1 MVKLQE
7 AKGRFFV
14 SIPQEY
20 VKKKKWVK
28 GQELLFSFDQD
39 GNLVIM
45 PVDEPE
51 KQ

>member
-7 AKGRFFV
+7 AKGRYFV

-20 VKKKKWVK
+20 IKKKKWIK
-28 GQELLFSFDQD
+28 GQELVFSFDQD

-45 PVDEPE
+45 TIE
-51 KQ
+51 